1 MNIPTR
7 TVLAAVAGMA
17 VGVCG
22 SVVFSRLAARTQRVT
37 TPKELSPFES
47 QQRLLA
53 LFEKE
58 RRDPS
63 WADNATSDI
72 REWFE
77 RATKRNLSATL
88 EGVEC
93 RMTTCVVKLR
103 WNQPTEIKREV
114 SQLLQIDGASF
125 SGCTSQLYV
134 DDKNGSPYQAP
145 LILTNCRR

>member
-72 REWFE
+72 
-77 RATKRNLSATL
+77 S
-88 EGVEC
+88 
-93 RMTTCVVKLR
+93 RMVRKG
-103 WNQPTEIKREV
+103 NQTQSV
-114 SQLLQIDGASF
+114 SHFG
-125 SGCTSQLYV
+125 G
-134 DDKNGSPYQAP
+134 G
-145 LILTNCRR
+145 